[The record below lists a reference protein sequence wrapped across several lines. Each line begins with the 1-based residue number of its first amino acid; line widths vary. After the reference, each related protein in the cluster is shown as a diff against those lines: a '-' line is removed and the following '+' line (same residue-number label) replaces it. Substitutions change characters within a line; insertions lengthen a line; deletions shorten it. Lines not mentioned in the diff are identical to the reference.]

1 MKGSLAPLAFFL
13 TTLVIFSG
21 LFSLAMGETPLS
33 LAQVFGALFGNTD
46 VTSSLIVNDIR
57 LPRMILTLLAGA
69 SLGMAGA
76 ALQGYLRNPI
86 AEPSLLGI
94 SNGAALGAVLVFY
107 TGLAGSTAL
116 AIHLAGLVGA
126 FISGGAL
133 LALAGRFGDSNVLI
147 LAGIALSSLTGA
159 LIAIVLNLAPNPYA
173 IMEIVHWLMGSVENR
188 TMQDA
193 LLILPFTLLGWALL
207 LCCGRALD
215 ALSLGEAVASS
226 LGISLKHTQLLLV
239 GGTALCVGAAV
250 SVTGSI
256 GFIGL
261 IVPHL
266 LRRLVSHSPRHLMW
280 ASALGGAALLTL
292 ADVLVRIIPTNSAEL
307 KLGIV
312 TTLIGIPFFLHL
324 IWQSRKG
331 AGS

>member
-1 MKGSLAPLAFFL
+1 MRQSLIPLAFLL
-13 TTLVIFSG
+13 TMLVIFSS

-33 LAQVFGALFGNTD
+33 LAQVYGALVGDAD

-76 ALQGYLRNPI
+76 ALQGFLRNPI

-107 TGLAGSTAL
+107 TGLAGSSAL
-116 AIHLAGLVGA
+116 AVPLAGLAGA
-126 FISGGAL
+126 FITGGAL

-147 LAGIALSSLTGA
+147 LAGIALSSMTGA

-193 LLILPFTLLGWALL
+193 LLILPFTLLGWTLL
-207 LCCGRALD
+207 FCCGRALD

-226 LGISLKHTQLLLV
+226 LGICLKHTQLLLV

-266 LRRLVSHSPRHLMW
+266 LRKQVANSPRHLLW

-292 ADVLVRIIPTNSAEL
+292 ADVLVRVIPTNSAEL

-331 AGS
+331 ASS

>member
-1 MKGSLAPLAFFL
+1 MLSSHLKLAAFL
-13 TTLVIFSG
+13 SILVFCAA
-21 LFSLAMGETPLS
+21 LLS
-33 LAQVFGALFGNTD
+33 LAVGESPIRFSQLLHVLQNNAD
-46 VTSSLIVNDIR
+46 ATSSLIVRDIR

-69 SLGMAGA
+69 SLGMSGA

-94 SNGAALGAVLVFY
+94 GGGAALGAVIVFY
-107 TGLAGSTAL
+107 FGLTATCAVAVPLAGLAGAL
-116 AIHLAGLVGA
+116 ITG
-126 FISGGAL
+126 IAL
-133 LALAGRFGDSNVLI
+133 LALAGRFGDSNMLI

-159 LIAIVLNLAPNPYA
+159 LIAVALNLAPNPYA

-188 TMQDA
+188 TLQDA
-193 LLILPFTLLGWALL
+193 TLILPFVLLGWVLL

-226 LGISLKHTQLLLV
+226 LGISLKRTQLYLV
-239 GGTALCVGAAV
+239 AGTACCVGAAV

-256 GFIGL
+256 GFVGL

-266 LRRLVSHSPRHLMW
+266 LRRHVKFSPRHLLW
-280 ASALGGAALLTL
+280 ASALGGAALLTF

-324 IWQSRKG
+324 IWQGRKG
-331 AGS
+331 EPT